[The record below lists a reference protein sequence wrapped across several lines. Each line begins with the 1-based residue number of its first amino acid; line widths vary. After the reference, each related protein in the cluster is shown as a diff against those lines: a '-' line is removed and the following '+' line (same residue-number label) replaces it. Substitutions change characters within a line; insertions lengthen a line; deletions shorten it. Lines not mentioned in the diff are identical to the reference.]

1 MFRAI
6 VVYSVPGLARQ
17 AVLEKVK
24 LVISKMLLMIAKS
37 IRGGIYHAIHQ
48 FAKTNN
54 KYMKNS
60 DKKRTITF

>member
-24 LVISKMLLMIAKS
+24 LVISKMLLMIAKG